1 MKKILFVCHGN
12 ICRSPMAEFVT
23 KKKLDERNIKA
34 LVESAATSREEIG
47 NGVHYGTRAILDR
60 LDIDYSAKRARQ
72 ITRQDYE
79 EFDYIVAMDRYN
91 VTNLYR
97 MLGGDPQHKIT
108 KLLDWANIDRDVA
121 DPWYTGDF
129 EKTYEDIEVGCT
141 ALLDKIFGI

>member
-1 MKKILFVCHGN
+1 MKKIMFVCHGN

-23 KKKLDERNIKA
+23 KKKLEERNIKA
-34 LVESAATSREEIG
+34 LVESSATSREEIG
-47 NGVHYGTRAILDR
+47 SGVHYGTRAILDR
-60 LDIDYSAKRARQ
+60 LSIDYSHKLARQ
-72 ITRQDYE
+72 ITKQDYD

-97 MLGGDPQHKIT
+97 MLGGDPQGKIT
-108 KLLDWANIDRDVA
+108 KLLDWAGIDRDVA

>member
-1 MKKILFVCHGN
+1 MKKIMFVCHGN
-12 ICRSPMAEFVT
+12 ICRSPMAEFLT
-23 KKKLDERNIKA
+23 KKKLEERNIKA
-34 LVESAATSREEIG
+34 LVESSATSREEIG
-47 NGVHYGTRAILDR
+47 SGVHYGTRGILDR
-60 LDIDYSAKRARQ
+60 LGIDYSHKRARQ
-72 ITRQDYE
+72 ITKQDYD

-97 MLGGDPQHKIT
+97 MLGGDPQGKIT
-108 KLLDWANIDRDVA
+108 KLLDWAGIDRDVA

>member
-1 MKKILFVCHGN
+1 MKKIMFVCHGN

-23 KKKLDERNIKA
+23 KKKLEERNIKA
-34 LVESAATSREEIG
+34 LVESSATSREEIG
-47 NGVHYGTRAILDR
+47 SGVHYGTRAILDR
-60 LDIDYSAKRARQ
+60 LGIDYSHKRARQ
-72 ITRQDYE
+72 ITKQDYD

-97 MLGGDPQHKIT
+97 MLGGDPQGKIT
-108 KLLDWANIDRDVA
+108 KFLDWAGIDRDVA